1 MTTSNEKNTATL
13 LQLSLLS
20 QYLIPFG
27 NFIFPLLIWSSKK
40 NESKFVDTHG
50 KQALNFQLSILL
62 YTVIFMAVAIPTFI
76 LWLVNQLQAV
86 NFDENNIHIDSLLT
100 NQNISG
106 IIILGFVAVL
116 LAAIIKLFE
125 FILIIY
131 AAFKAANGEE
141 FSYPLTIK
149 FIK

>member
-40 NESKFVDTHG
+40 SESKFVDTHG

-86 NFDENNIHIDSLLT
+86 NFDENNININSLLT

-116 LAAIIKLFE
+116 LAVIIKLFE
-125 FILIIY
+125 FFLIIY